1 MSNEAAGTS
10 DRFDVTLVGEFNVD
24 LLLYGLPEELPVERE
39 LLADRARMVLGGSPA
54 ITAHN
59 LAALGNRVGFISLA
73 AKDAFAA
80 LCTRELDAAGVNLS
94 RTVEAADGV
103 GTGLTV
109 MLQHEHVRRML
120 TYPGTTTQ
128 LRFDDLD
135 LDYLKSSRHFHLS
148 SYFLQMSLKDD
159 VPRLFSCLKEA
170 GLTISLDTND
180 DPHEQWEPSITEALR
195 NTDVLLPNEKEACKL
210 ARTANLEDAIVW
222 ILEYVPLVVVKRGAD
237 GAIACTREH
246 RYAVPAMKI
255 NAIDAVG
262 AGDSFNA
269 GFLHG
274 YLRGWPVEHCLRY
287 GNLAGAYS
295 TTAIGGV
302 AAFQNRGAM
311 HEFFA
316 EGSLQVK

>member
-1 MSNEAAGTS
+1 MK
-10 DRFDVTLVGEFNVD
+10 RFDVTLAGEFNLD

-39 LLADRARMVLGGSPA
+39 LLAERAAMVLGGSPA

-80 LCTRELDAAGVNLS
+80 QCIQELEAVGVDLS
-94 RTVEAADGV
+94 RTVTATDGAAS
-103 GTGLTV
+103 GLTV
-109 MLQHEHVRRML
+109 LLQHAQRRRML

-128 LRFDDLD
+128 LRFNHLD
-135 LDYLKSSRHFHLS
+135 LDYLTSAQHFHLS
-148 SYFLQMSLKDD
+148 SYFLQTSLKID
-159 VPRLFSCLKEA
+159 VPRLFALLKEA

-180 DPHEQWEPSITEALR
+180 DPYESWDSSITEVLSH
-195 NTDVLLPNEKEACKL
+195 TDVLLPNEQEACKL
-210 ARTANLEDAIVW
+210 AHATNLDDAIAW
-222 ILEYVPLVVVKRGAD
+222 ILQYVPLVVVKRGAV
-237 GAIACTREH
+237 GAIACTRQN
-246 RYAVPAMKI
+246 RIAASAVPMQVT
-255 NAIDAVG
+255 DAVG

-274 YLRGWPVEHCLRY
+274 YLRGWSIEQCLHY

-302 AAFQNRGAM
+302 AAFQDRKAM
-311 HEFFA
+311 QQFLADH
-316 EGSLQVK
+316 SLQVK